1 MMEFKLF
8 LLLGTI
14 IVLYF
19 LGFSG
24 SLFLTNHILK
34 KTEQD
39 IAARCFRHSKYT
51 GWGAMILMIL
61 MMVTLIAFDP
71 IEILSYWTDNEILQ
85 VILMLV
91 FFIVLTLGLLILISL
106 PSYRIDRELRGA
118 TVTRGRYLWLVTAG
132 ILFIFGSIIVTGI
145 IVSISFVA
153 VEKLPLWIG
162 IPIFILLL
170 SLFLILFYTHYPRLI
185 GTIYGSSKIQD
196 DEISTRLIR
205 LSERAEVK
213 IKDISLIRTRDLRM
227 ANAWVFGLLNKRIYI
242 TDYLLDNFSLD
253 EMETVLAHELGH
265 VKKKDLWIYFVS
277 ALGYGAFYGVIIL
290 GLSTILDLNKLSPVS
305 SYLMVIV
312 LGLIY
317 FILLFGII
325 SRKMEF
331 RADRYVVEVASNPS
345 AYIEALKKLATLNT
359 MPFRWKKKD
368 EALLSHPSVERRIIK
383 LSQILKSKLDD
394 I

>member
-1 MMEFKLF
+1 MEIKLF
-8 LLLGTI
+8 LLIGI
-14 IVLYF
+14 IFVLYL
-19 LGFSG
+19 LGFGG
-24 SLFLTNHILK
+24 SSFLTNYILK
-34 KTEQD
+34 KTDQD

-71 IEILSYWTDNEILQ
+71 IEILAYWVDNDILQ

-91 FFIVLTLGLLILISL
+91 FFIVLILGLLILISL
-106 PSYRIDRELRGA
+106 PGYRIGRELRGA
-118 TVTRGRYLWLVTAG
+118 AVSLGRYLWLVTAG
-132 ILFIFGSIIVTGI
+132 ILFIFGSIIVVGIMGI
-145 IVSISFVA
+145 ISFLA
-153 VEKLPLWIG
+153 VEKLPLWVG

-170 SLFLILFYTHYPRLI
+170 SLFLLLFYTHYPRLI

-196 DEISTRLIR
+196 DEISTHLSR
-205 LSERAEVK
+205 LSERAKVK
-213 IKDISLIRTRDLRM
+213 IKDFNLIRTRDLRM

-277 ALGYGAFYGVIIL
+277 ALGYGAFFGIISL
-290 GLSTILDLNKLSPVS
+290 GLSTVLDLEKLSAGFWG
-305 SYLMVIV
+305 LMGSV
-312 LGLIY
+312 LGPLY
-317 FILLFGII
+317 FIILFGII
-325 SRKMEF
+325 SRKLEF

-345 AYIEALKKLATLNT
+345 VYIEALKKLATLNT

-368 EALLSHPSVERRIIK
+368 EALLSHPSVERRILK
-383 LSQILKSKLDD
+383 FSQVLNSRQND